1 MYVYEPQKAYVR
13 PRRLMYICV
22 YIYVCL
28 GPRRLMYVCVC
39 MYVCMYV
46 CVYMYVCMYL
56 SPLLQ
61 FHHGVF
67 HNIFVAYS
75 IMAYTQIATG
85 LQVALRNNVLNVGV
99 KIVQAV
105 YVSATS
111 MEEQCFG

>member
-1 MYVYEPQKAYVR
+1 MYVY
-13 PRRLMYICV
+13 L
-22 YIYVCL
+22 
-28 GPRRLMYVCVC
+28 C
-39 MYVCMYV
+39 MYVCMHV

-85 LQVALRNNVLNVGV
+85 LQRAMHTNGGNRLNINSLTCPCSRSRHGIV
-99 KIVQAV
+99 K
-105 YVSATS
+105 TL
-111 MEEQCFG
+111 

>member
-1 MYVYEPQKAYVR
+1 MYVCMCMSPRRLTYAPEGLCTYVCTYMYVWAPGGLCMYVY
-13 PRRLMYICV
+13 L
-22 YIYVCL
+22 
-28 GPRRLMYVCVC
+28 C
-39 MYVCMYV
+39 MYVCMHV

-99 KIVQAV
+99 KIIQAV
-105 YVSATS
+105 
-111 MEEQCFG
+111 